1 MTRASAHPPA
11 NAVERLRRALMR
23 LPRPLVY
30 GTTPRGALICGVL
43 ASVLG
48 TIASWGVGFMP
59 SAQGSIFATAGVLRP
74 LRVNDIGL
82 FVCAVV
88 LVLSAIA
95 LMWAWTQ
102 MGRYIRGAGGL
113 KLATRAVLIW
123 SAPWLVSF
131 PVMSRDVFSYAA
143 QGRLLMLGQDP
154 YHDVVGQMPGWLAQ
168 GSDGLWAQSSSPY
181 GPLFLL
187 IAEGVTAISAW
198 RPEIYVVLFRLLA
211 CAGVLLCLVTL
222 PRLARSHGTDA
233 GWAVWI
239 VLANPL
245 FIYSMV
251 ASAHNDSIMVGLML
265 AGFTAAL
272 HKKRASAILLV
283 AAAIAIKPI
292 MVIALPA
299 VGLALVGTNATWRA
313 RFLAWGVTGV
323 VVGGVLAVLGGMT
336 GLWFGWIGAMMDQGG
351 AAFPFAPYGLLGLGL
366 GALVALVA
374 GPAAG
379 SAVQSVVYSLG
390 KVVAIGAAFWLALRH
405 PRTSPVWQTGCVL
418 LLAVI
423 MNPVI
428 QPWYLFWVLP
438 FFAAWRAWHGPWEQ
452 ILLAGSAFLAF
463 YCLVD
468 QLSLPEWVN
477 VTVIKL
483 TALAIGGLAWVFLF
497 ILAPSQRAMFHRFSL
512 KALWRGPT
520 ESESIALR
528 PLVAQPAD
536 ARSTPRSPAS

>member
-1 MTRASAHPPA
+1 MTRTPGARAHPSA
-11 NAVERLRRALMR
+11 ASVERLRRGLMR
-23 LPRPLVY
+23 LPRPLVF
-30 GTTPRGALICGVL
+30 GTTARGALICGVL
-43 ASVLG
+43 ASALG

-59 SAQGSIFATAGVLRP
+59 SSQGSIFATAGLLRP
-74 LRVNDIGL
+74 LRVNDVGL
-82 FVCAVV
+82 FVCSIV

-102 MGRYIRGAGGL
+102 LGRHLQAGGGL

-123 SAPWLVSF
+123 SAPWLLSF

-181 GPLFLL
+181 GPLFLV
-187 IAEGVTAISAW
+187 IAEAVTGISQW

-211 CAGVLLCLVTL
+211 CGGVLLCLVTL
-222 PRLARSHGTDA
+222 PRLARAHGTDA

-272 HKKRASAILLV
+272 HKKRVSAILLV

-299 VGLALVGTNATWRA
+299 VGLALVGANATWRA
-313 RFLAWGVTGV
+313 RFLAWAVTGV
-323 VVGGVLAVLGGMT
+323 GVGGVLAALGAAT

-351 AAFPFAPYGLLGLGL
+351 AAFPFAPYGLLGLGV

-379 SAVQSVVYSLG
+379 SAVQSVIYSLG
-390 KVVAIGAAFWLALRH
+390 KAVAIGAAFWLALRH
-405 PRTSPVWQTGCVL
+405 PRTSPVWQAGFVL
-418 LLAVI
+418 LLAVV

-428 QPWYLFWVLP
+428 QPWYLFWLLP
-438 FFAAWRAWHGPWEQ
+438 FFAAWRAWHGSWEQ
-452 ILLAGSAFLAF
+452 VLVAGSAFLAV

-468 QLSLPEWVN
+468 QLFLPEWVN
-477 VTVIKL
+477 VTTIKL
-483 TALAIGGLAWVFLF
+483 TTLAVGVLAHLFLF

-512 KALWRGPT
+512 RSLWRGPC
-520 ESESIALR
+520 EAESIALR
-528 PLVAQPAD
+528 PLVGQPGYTPG
-536 ARSTPRSPAS
+536 AR

>member
-1 MTRASAHPPA
+1 MSSARGDRVHPSAS
-11 NAVERLRRALMR
+11 NVERLRRALMR
-23 LPRPLVY
+23 LPRPLVF
-30 GTTPRGALICGVL
+30 GTTARGALLCGLV
-43 ASVLG
+43 ASALG

-59 SAQGSIFATAGVLRP
+59 SAQGSIFATVGWLRP
-74 LRVNDIGL
+74 LRVNDVGL
-82 FVCAVV
+82 FVCSIV
-88 LVLSAIA
+88 LALSAIA

-102 MGRYIRGAGGL
+102 VGRHIKGAGGV

-123 SAPWLVSF
+123 SAPWLLSF

-181 GPLFLL
+181 GPLFLM
-187 IAEGVTAISAW
+187 IAEGVTGISQW

-211 CAGVLLCLVTL
+211 CAGVVLCLVTL
-222 PRLARSHGTDA
+222 PRLAHAHGVDA

-265 AGFTAAL
+265 AGFTAAM
-272 HKKRASAILLV
+272 HHKRAAAILLV

-299 VGLALVGTNATWRA
+299 VGLALVGANASWRA
-313 RFLAWGVTGV
+313 RLMAWGATGV
-323 VVGGVLAVLGGMT
+323 VVGAVLAALGAVT

-366 GALVALVA
+366 GALVSLVA
-374 GPAAG
+374 GPGAG
-379 SAVQSVVYSLG
+379 SAAQAVVYSLG
-390 KVVAIGAAFWLALRH
+390 KVVAIGAAFWLALRR
-405 PRTSPVWQTGCVL
+405 PTTSPVWQTGLVL
-418 LLAVI
+418 LLAVVL
-423 MNPVI
+423 NPVI
-428 QPWYLFWVLP
+428 QPWYLFWLLP

-452 ILLAGSAFLAF
+452 VLVAGSAFLAL

-477 VTVIKL
+477 VTLIKL
-483 TALAIGGLAWVFLF
+483 TTLAIGCLAYLFLF
-497 ILAPSQRAMFHRFSL
+497 ILAPSQRAMFHHFSL
-512 KALWRGPT
+512 KALWRGPC
-520 ESESIALR
+520 EPASITTR
-528 PLVAQPAD
+528 PLVGQPGS
-536 ARSTPRSPAS
+536 RRLTP